1 MKREVVDW
9 KGRSLRRQANVV
21 GTARREQG
29 QSFRVLL
36 VNISYEGCHI
46 LCEQALIT
54 GETLTRGAARQR
66 RDGGAGALGRRR
78 PRRPSLPVPETLVSS
93 SAGPAWAYSSPQTGR
108 TDGFG

>member
-46 LCEQALIT
+46 LCEQELIT
-54 GETLTRGAARQR
+54 GETLTVELPGKGAMEAQVRWVDGDRAGLRFLFLDSVFEQR
-66 RDGGAGALGRRR
+66 RARLG
-78 PRRPSLPVPETLVSS
+78 V
-93 SAGPAWAYSSPQTGR
+93 
-108 TDGFG
+108 